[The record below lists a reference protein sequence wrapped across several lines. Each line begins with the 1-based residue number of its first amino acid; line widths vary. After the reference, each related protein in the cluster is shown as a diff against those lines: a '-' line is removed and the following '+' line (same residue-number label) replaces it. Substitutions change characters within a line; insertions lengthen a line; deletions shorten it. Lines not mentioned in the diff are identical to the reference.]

1 MGSDPL
7 ADDLAAMSGG
17 GSDPLA
23 DDLARM
29 RTPAA
34 APAERPDR
42 GALNA
47 AGQGALQGASFGF
60 FDEAAAALRALAEG
74 RDTAR
79 GGPSFGERY
88 RRNVGEER
96 AQLHAAEEQH
106 PIASTI
112 GQVAGG
118 LAAPGMGLAKVG
130 TGIGGAIV
138 RGAGAGIL
146 SGAGA
151 SEATTAGGVV
161 SDAAKGGLVG
171 GAIGGTVGYGLERA
185 LRGAPGRVDDRTIQA
200 ITGGRATTAGKNV
213 YRNEELVVETARKFK
228 LDPDAAKPEE
238 LRSAVNT
245 LRKQVGAQL
254 GEAREIIDSNS
265 LGVRVGDV
273 RRAVGRVK
281 ADLASPSDE
290 PMRRQVEKY
299 VEAITERWGDGPRA
313 RVPLAALNKEIGKLE
328 AVGFAG
334 ADLSP
339 QAGKVLKRSL
349 ADSLDDVLEKRLEEI
364 RSFGHNIAASSLA
377 KRPGFSGVVDAAAAA
392 ETLPGLNRD
401 YRGLKLILRAAEDRA
416 AIPEANRAA
425 GGLRDIAGGALKGAG
440 IIGSLASGS
449 PLPALATH
457 VGIPLAK
464 AGGRA
469 ADRALARLYQAAQAG
484 QVSAKLVQE
493 ALEAGV
499 PRGLVSRFAS
509 GVTDDQQQ
517 P

>member
-1 MGSDPL
+1 MAFDPDAYL
-7 ADDLAAMSGG
+7 AGKSSAPSGG
-17 GSDPLA
+17 GFDPDAYLA
-23 DDLARM
+23 
-29 RTPAA
+29 TKAA

-60 FDEAAAALRALAEG
+60 FDEAASALKALAEG
-74 RDTAR
+74 RDNVR

-88 RRNVGEER
+88 RTNVNEER
-96 AQLHAAEEQH
+96 ANLHAAQEQH

-118 LAAPGMGLAKVG
+118 LAAPGLGLAKVG

-138 RGAGAGIL
+138 RGAGTGIL

-171 GAIGGTVGYGLERA
+171 GAIGGTIGYGLERA
-185 LRGAPGRVDDRTIQA
+185 LRGAGGRVDDRTIQA

-213 YRNEELVVETARKFK
+213 YRNEELVVETAKKFG
-228 LDPDAAKPEE
+228 LNPDAAKPEE
-238 LRSAVNT
+238 LRVAVNAA
-245 LRKQVGAQL
+245 RKQIGAQL
-254 GEAREIIDSNS
+254 GEARDLIDNTS

-273 RRAVGRVK
+273 RRAVGQVK
-281 ADLASPSDE
+281 AALASPSDE
-290 PMRRQVEKY
+290 PMRRQVDKY
-299 VEAITERWGDGPRA
+299 VEAITERWGEGRA
-313 RVPLAALNKEIGKLE
+313 RVSISALNKEVGKLE

-339 QAGKVLKRSL
+339 EAGKVLKRSL
-349 ADSLDDVLEKRLEEI
+349 ADALDNVLEKRLEEVK
-364 RSFGHNIAASSLA
+364 SFGANIAQSSLA

-401 YRGLKLILRAAEDRA
+401 YRGLKLIMRAAEDRA

-425 GGLRDIAGGALKGAG
+425 GGLRNIAGGALKGAG

-484 QVSAKLVQE
+484 SVSAQLIQD

-509 GVTDDQQQ
+509 GVVSDQQQ